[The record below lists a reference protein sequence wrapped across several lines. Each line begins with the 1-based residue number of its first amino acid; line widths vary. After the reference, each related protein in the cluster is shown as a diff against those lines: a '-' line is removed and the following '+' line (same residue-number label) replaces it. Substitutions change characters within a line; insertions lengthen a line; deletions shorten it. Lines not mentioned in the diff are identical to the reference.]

1 MIRVLTILL
10 FSTFFLAAA
19 TKPQGT
25 QMTRSDSSFTL
36 TLTFTTTLPKE
47 KLMEVLF
54 TYDHT
59 KNYVKSPS
67 LSISLLKEEPRV
79 NLIKYHYNYI
89 VSKMD
94 MEIENRISPDFNHFL
109 FEQTSFKRT
118 NKLIP
123 EVISSGGKYDIL
135 KNENGK
141 LEVRYTQ
148 WGKMDQKIS
157 SIFEK
162 VIQMESV
169 GFIKDLL
176 KYVGTLESKTTVALK
191 PSDQKIN

>member
-1 MIRVLTILL
+1 MIRSVLCVLIFAMSLSAAGTPQ
-10 FSTFFLAAA
+10 ST
-19 TKPQGT
+19 K
-25 QMTRSDSSFTL
+25 MSRSDSAFTL
-36 TLTFTTTLPKE
+36 SLTFTTTLPKE

-59 KNYVKSPS
+59 KQYVKSPS
-67 LSISLLKEEPRV
+67 LSISLIKEEPRYNV
-79 NLIKYHYNYI
+79 IKYHYNYL

-94 MEIENRISPDFNHFL
+94 MEIENKISTDYNHFI

-123 EVISSGGKYDIL
+123 KVISSGGKYDIL
-135 KNENGK
+135 KNENGTLLVK
-141 LEVRYTQ
+141 YTQ

-157 SIFEK
+157 GIFEK

-176 KYVGTLESKTTVALK
+176 KYVGNFESKYTSTAQV
-191 PSDQKIN
+191 N